1 MRIEF
6 KYNGVLHAITFGK
19 TTNKKIAD
27 ASETIGQSF
36 HFSREQFENAGKVN
50 MGEFFNLDGDV
61 CLDCPLKG
69 AKGGCYTHKPM
80 QYMGFLSTLK
90 SIRNGSS
97 WDEIPELDGQMIAK
111 IIKHSRGKY
120 FRFGSYGE
128 PSLLPYGLISAIC
141 DVAKSWTGYTH
152 QWPSRPE
159 LLAYFMASVHTE
171 RMENKARNVGWR
183 SFVATPT
190 KIDGFVNC
198 PASAEAGFKSTCSK
212 CGLCSGANGKGKK
225 SIYILEH

>member
-6 KYNGVLHAITFGK
+6 RYNNILHAITFGK
-19 TTNKKIAD
+19 SKNGKIA
-27 ASETIGQSF
+27 SSGEIIGQSF
-36 HFSREQFENAGKVN
+36 HFSREQFENAGKVS
-50 MGEFFNLDGDV
+50 MGEFFDMDGAV

-69 AKGGCYTHKPM
+69 SKGGCYTHKVT

-90 SIRNGSS
+90 SVRNKCT
-97 WDEIPELDGQMIAK
+97 WDEIPELDAVMIAK
-111 IIKHSRGKY
+111 IVKHSRGKY

-152 QWPSRPE
+152 QWPSKPE
-159 LLAYFMASVHTE
+159 LLAFFMASVHTE
-171 RMENKARNVGWR
+171 RMENKARSIGWR

-190 KIDGFVNC
+190 KIEGFVNC
-198 PASAEAGFKSTCSK
+198 PASAEGGYKSTCSK
-212 CGLCSGANGKGKK
+212 CGLCSGTQGKGNK